1 MTRHPSL
8 RSYLAVFAVVLTVAT
23 AAVLAWVTQ
32 EAATRQLERQIGKS
46 LTRRAQGVAQRLE
59 RGLVER
65 RQDIE
70 LQVRALADDSLHVK
84 PAVVR
89 KHLDAL
95 SKTSASYAW
104 IGYANAEG
112 KVLAAS
118 GGLLEGEDVSQ
129 RPWFNGASKAAFMG
143 DVHGALLLEKHLQPS
158 GGEPLRFMDV
168 AMPVYDGH
176 GAFIGVL
183 GAHIDWRWVRNAAS
197 SVPDGGQRA
206 ETVIVS
212 VADKVLLGPDG
223 LQDAALSLDG
233 VRRARRGEPGY
244 RIERWPDG
252 ETYLAGYATSRETA
266 GFSGLGWVVMVRER
280 LDDAYAPVREL
291 QMQFLFVGTAIA
303 ALFALVGWGLAVHI
317 TRPLMTISNAAL
329 AMLQGQSK
337 VAIPIS
343 RRFREVA
350 VLSHSLS
357 RLVDTLM
364 QRETQLEHQARHQ
377 SATGL
382 PNRTHLTALLDQAA
396 DAAGAAHRQLAV
408 LVLSLDRFNTIT
420 DVLDQESGDTALR
433 AMLDRMKSCIDPARL
448 LGHLDREEF
457 VIVLD
462 GDAPLVQR
470 AMALAAQL
478 QRTLAEPVQVRGF
491 DFSLTA
497 SVGIGVYPE
506 DGLRAADLLR
516 HGEAALQQA
525 RMRGGGRI
533 EVYEAQAH
541 ARLLEGLAVE
551 RDLRQGLERREFELF
566 FQPQLSIAKNAIVGV
581 EALIRWRH
589 PERGM
594 VSPALFIPAAEASGL
609 IVPIGDWVLEEAC
622 AQARRW
628 REQGLPELVIGVN
641 VSARQFMGGD
651 LVAKVS
657 AAIAAHDLP
666 PRQLKLEI
674 TESMMMQDVALGIAV
689 MEELAALGVK
699 VSLDDF
705 GTGYSSLSN
714 LKRFPLAELKIDQS
728 FVRPLSAVPDSQ
740 EAAVIKAIIALGRDL
755 RFSVIAE
762 GVETQAQLEFLAEA
776 GCDALQGYH
785 IGRPMPAADLAARLR
800 ARAAIDTPSPQ
811 A

>member
-8 RSYLAVFAVVLTVAT
+8 RTYLAVFAVVLTVAT
-23 AAVLAWVTQ
+23 AAVLSWVTQ
-32 EAATRQLERQIGKS
+32 EAATRQLERQIGES
-46 LTRRAQGVAQRLE
+46 LTRRAQGAAQRLE
-59 RGLVER
+59 RGLSER

-70 LQVRALADDSLHVK
+70 LQVRALADESLHVK

-89 KHLDAL
+89 KRLDAL

-118 GGLLEGEDVSQ
+118 RGLLEGEDVSR

-168 AMPVYDGH
+168 AMPVYGADG
-176 GAFIGVL
+176 GFIGVL
-183 GAHIDWRWVRNAAS
+183 GAHIDWRWVRDAAS
-197 SVPDGGQRA
+197 SALDGGQRA

-212 VADKVLLGPDG
+212 MADKVLLGPDG
-223 LQDAALSLDG
+223 LQDATLSLDG
-233 VRRARRGEPGY
+233 VRRARRGEQGY

-329 AMLQGQSK
+329 AMLQGQSR

-382 PNRTHLTALLDQAA
+382 PNRTHLTALLDQAIGT
-396 DAAGAAHRQLAV
+396 AGAADRQLAV
-408 LVLSLDRFNTIT
+408 LVFSLDRFNTIT
-420 DVLDQESGDTALR
+420 DVLDNESGDAALR
-433 AMLDRMKSCIDPARL
+433 EMVGRMQSCIDGACL

-457 VIVLD
+457 AVVFD
-462 GDAPLVQR
+462 GRKALLAR
-470 AMALAAQL
+470 ALALATRL
-478 QRTLAEPVQVRGF
+478 QHTLAEPVRIDGF

-497 SVGIGVYPE
+497 SVGISVYPD
-506 DGLRAADLLR
+506 DGAHAATLLR
-516 HGEAALQQA
+516 HAEAALQQA
-525 RMRGGGRI
+525 HMRGGSRVD
-533 EVYEAQAH
+533 VYEAQAH
-541 ARLLEGLAVE
+541 ARTLESLAIE
-551 RDLRQGLERREFELF
+551 RDLRRALENREFELF
-566 FQPQLSIAKNAIVGV
+566 YQPQFSVERNAIVGV

-641 VSARQFMGGD
+641 VSARQFIGGD

-666 PRQLKLEI
+666 PGQLKLEI
-674 TESMMMQDVALGIAV
+674 TESMMMQDVERGVAV

-699 VSLDDF
+699 ISLDDF

-728 FVRPLSAVPDSQ
+728 FVRPLAPQPDKR
-740 EAAVIKAIIALGRDL
+740 EAAIIRAIIALGRDL
-755 RFSVIAE
+755 GVLVTAE
-762 GVETQAQLEFLAEA
+762 GVETQPQLEFLSKA
-776 GCDALQGYH
+776 GCDLLQGYH
-785 IGRPMPAADLAARLR
+785 IGRPMPAADLATRLR
-800 ARAAIDTPSPQ
+800 G
-811 A
+811 